1 MEMMS
6 NALKIMGISFLLFL
20 GSSIFVFADDKPT
33 LLGAWQYRGPEGI
46 LNLVFQSNST
56 LVFDGETIQ
65 YKLVQGA
72 IRIDDGGEIV
82 EYPYAFHGQTL
93 VIIFPEGDQLQFVK
107 ISQDR
112 SPSSSSNQ
120 AATNA
125 PSSGSVDSAEL
136 ARQIAGIWWG
146 YEGSTERKV
155 GLCPGGGYQDYSE
168 SSYSGNSS
176 DSAGNQTMAWGAA
189 GQNGGAGNWSI
200 QGDYQQGLIFVQY
213 NNGSQITIR
222 YQQCGETG
230 CLLFNGNKLCRAGR
244 CE

>member
-1 MEMMS
+1 MMS
-6 NALKIMGISFLLFL
+6 NALKILGISFLLFL

-33 LLGAWQYRGPEGI
+33 LLGTWQYRGPEGI

-72 IRIDDGGEIV
+72 IRIEDEGEIV
-82 EYPYAFHGQTL
+82 DYPYSFQGQTL
-93 VIIFPEGDQLQFVK
+93 VIIFPGGDQMQFVK
-107 ISQDR
+107 RSQDR

-125 PSSGSVDSAEL
+125 PNSGSVDSAEL
-136 ARQIAGIWWG
+136 AGQIAGIWWG
-146 YEGSTERKV
+146 YEGSTERKI
-155 GLCPGGGYQDYSE
+155 GLCPGGSYQDYSE
-168 SSYSGNSS
+168 SSYSGSSSNST
-176 DSAGNQTMAWGAA
+176 GNQTMAWGAA
-189 GQNGGAGNWSI
+189 GQSGGAGIWSI
-200 QGDYQQGLIFVQY
+200 QGDYQQGQIFVQY
-213 NNGSQITIR
+213 NNGSQIMLR